1 VVQYPLGGLGYNN
14 SSLPTLTVNSAN
26 VLASNAS
33 LFVPAILGTGATFSV
48 ITNRTGSITTINIV
62 NAGEDYIESPNVSLK
77 VMDIVT
83 SNVSFLI
90 LPKRLDTVY
99 QGPNLNAATF
109 QATVDSISLLS
120 RDNNPANSLY
130 SLRVFEYN
138 SSPNPN
144 LPLKFE
150 TAPSFLM
157 ANTAFNSSFDSNGVR
172 TYGDGQA
179 LASATF
185 LNGLN
190 ISQGEYIDSRGQPSG
205 YSVLQSD
212 DYNNFT
218 YKITV
223 EKEIAKYR
231 SVLLNLLH
239 PTGLKVLGRYA
250 LSSNS
255 DFKINSVG
263 SVYQGHTLQY
273 YTNYTASNASI
284 VGSFANPSNN
294 IVRFTD
300 LAGAELDTFVFS
312 NSVIE
317 IITDNGLNV
326 RSGIISIDNAA
337 NTVTLDTWTWLTFSN
352 VATIRANAGSNLI
365 NILTITDS
373 YDIINNGKY
382 SNTRNKLEDIVFVG
396 NKILV
401 ANNTEKVVQSV
412 NYAAGIIT
420 LTSNLAAN
428 ALSLMSVNR
437 NINSNVVKI
446 YGPAGIQYFPQLV
459 TENNVEIT
467 TENNNILLL
476 G

>member
-1 VVQYPLGGLGYNN
+1 
-14 SSLPTLTVNSAN
+14 
-26 VLASNAS
+26 
-33 LFVPAILGTGATFSV
+33 
-48 ITNRTGSITTINIV
+48 
-62 NAGEDYIESPNVSLK
+62 
-77 VMDIVT
+77 
-83 SNVSFLI
+83 
-90 LPKRLDTVY
+90 
-99 QGPNLNAATF
+99 
-109 QATVDSISLLS
+109 
-120 RDNNPANSLY
+120 
-130 SLRVFEYN
+130 
-138 SSPNPN
+138 
-144 LPLKFE
+144 
-150 TAPSFLM
+150 M